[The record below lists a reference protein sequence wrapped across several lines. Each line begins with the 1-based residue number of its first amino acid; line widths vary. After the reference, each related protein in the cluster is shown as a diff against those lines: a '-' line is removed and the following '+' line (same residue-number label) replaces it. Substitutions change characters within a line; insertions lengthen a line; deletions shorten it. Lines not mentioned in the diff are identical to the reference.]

1 VAEIPEEAMTR
12 SQRSAHRILWTVL
25 ALAVAFGF
33 GMALLLRA
41 PADAN
46 TREIVSEV
54 RT

>member
-1 VAEIPEEAMTR
+1 MTR

-33 GMALLLRA
+33 GMALALRA

-46 TREIVSEV
+46 TREIASEV

>member
-1 VAEIPEEAMTR
+1 MTR

-33 GMALLLRA
+33 GMALSLRA

-46 TREIVSEV
+46 TPEIASEV
-54 RT
+54 RI